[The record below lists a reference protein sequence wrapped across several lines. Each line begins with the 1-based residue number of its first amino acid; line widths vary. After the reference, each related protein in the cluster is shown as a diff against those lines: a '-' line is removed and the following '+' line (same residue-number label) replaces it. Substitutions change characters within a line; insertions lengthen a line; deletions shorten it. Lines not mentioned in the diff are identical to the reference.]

1 MKNRV
6 AGTFRSL
13 RSFNFRLWTAGAL
26 VSNVGTWMQRVAQ
39 DWLVLTQLTH
49 HDASA
54 LGIVVSLQFA
64 PQLLLLPWTGSAAD
78 RLNQRKLLILTQA
91 AMGVLALIL
100 GVLTIAGVIQLW
112 HVYVLAFLSGSAA
125 ALDAPVRQTF
135 VAEMVGDADLSNAV
149 ALNSTSFNAAQ
160 MIGPAVAGLLI
171 ASVGIGWAFL
181 LNGLSF
187 AAVLISMSFF
197 RLTELHKSARAHPI
211 TSGFL
216 EGLRY
221 VWKRPDLKAILIM
234 LFLIGTFGLNFP
246 IFIATMAVNVFHS
259 DARAFGL
266 LSSIMAV
273 GTVSGALFAASRQKQ
288 SLASL
293 MAGAGVFGLGCT
305 LAALAPG
312 YWWFAATLIIIGAA
326 ALTFANGT
334 NSIMQLSTEPAMRG
348 RVMALRVAI
357 AFGGTP
363 IGAPIVGW
371 VANHFG
377 PRWSL
382 VIGAVAGF
390 AAALVA
396 VLVLARRKNTPRRVI
411 SPVKSASIQPNPLS
425 IPARRVRL
433 LAAGHHRGLAAVFA
447 GAVDLL
453 PEAHKVVD
461 SGDGGDQHR
470 KVDGGNGDPP
480 DRYDEHAN
488 LPLIPAMGQNG

>member
-1 MKNRV
+1 MKSPV
-6 AGTFRSL
+6 SGTFRSL
-13 RSFNFRLWTAGAL
+13 RSFNFRLWTAGGL

-39 DWLVLTQLTH
+39 DWLVLTHLTH

-54 LGIVVSLQFA
+54 LGIVMGLQFA
-64 PQLLLLPWTGSAAD
+64 PQLLLLPWTGLAAD
-78 RLNQRKLLILTQA
+78 RLNQRKLLMLTQA
-91 AMGVLALIL
+91 TMGVLALVL

-135 VAEMVGDADLSNAV
+135 VAEMVGDEDLTNAV

-187 AAVLISMSFF
+187 AAVLISMSCF
-197 RLTELHKSARAHPI
+197 RLSELHGSARAHR
-211 TSGFL
+211 TASGFL

-221 VWKRPDLKAILIM
+221 VWRRPDLRAILIM

-246 IFIATMAVNVFHS
+246 IFISTMAVNVFHS

-266 LSSIMAV
+266 LSSMMAV
-273 GTVSGALFAASRQKQ
+273 GTVSGALFAASRKKP
-288 SLASL
+288 SFTSL

-312 YWWFAATLIIIGAA
+312 YWWFGAALVVIGAA
-326 ALTFANGT
+326 ALTLTNGT
-334 NSIMQLSTEPAMRG
+334 NSIMQLSTEPSMRG

-357 AFGGTP
+357 ALGGTP

-377 PRWSL
+377 PRWAL
-382 VIGAVAGF
+382 GVGAGAGF
-390 AAALVA
+390 SAALVA
-396 VLVLARRKNTPRRVI
+396 AYVLARRKEP
-411 SPVKSASIQPNPLS
+411 
-425 IPARRVRL
+425 L
-433 LAAGHHRGLAAVFA
+433 LA
-447 GAVDLL
+447 
-453 PEAHKVVD
+453 
-461 SGDGGDQHR
+461 Q
-470 KVDGGNGDPP
+470 
-480 DRYDEHAN
+480 
-488 LPLIPAMGQNG
+488 